1 MKRRVTIIPLDKIS
15 SRSLDHQVI
24 DYAKQV
30 APGKV
35 DLALNLIDFEDELH
49 KAMEYIFGTTFICND
64 PNSAKAVTFDPKIR
78 VDQLL

>member
-15 SRSLDHQVI
+15 SRKLDHQVI

-35 DLALNLIDFEDELH
+35 DLALNLIDFEDELY
-49 KAMEYIFGTTFICND
+49 KAMEYILVQHLFVMIL
-64 PNSAKAVTFDPKIR
+64 I
-78 VDQLL
+78 QLKQ